1 MTGPVVLAAGG
12 TGGHLFPA
20 EALAG
25 ELTARG
31 RKVVL
36 VTDIRGDEHTAS
48 VDSPLARI
56 ERHVVRAGTVSGQ
69 SMIGRVKGVI
79 ELVAGIWQAK
89 ALLGRLQPSVVVGF
103 GGYPSLPTMMA
114 ATRRKIPAVL
124 HEQNAVLGRVN
135 RLLASRVDAI
145 AVAFADTAKL
155 EPGDFAKVKVVGNPV
170 RAAVRAVR
178 GKPYPTPEVDGAFN
192 ILVLG
197 GSQGASVLSEII
209 PQALCDLPDDLKQR
223 LHITQ
228 QCRVEDLE
236 RVQGVYQGGGLQTDL
251 ATFFDDVPARLAET
265 HLIIS
270 RAGASTVSE
279 AAVAGRPALL
289 VPYPYATDD
298 HQTGNAKAFVEP
310 GAGWMAAQPQFTKEF
325 VTKTI
330 ADLMANPD
338 KLSEAAAR
346 AQTVGRADSAPRL
359 ADLVESLIKE
369 ENGANGGGSSSREEA
384 A

>member
-1 MTGPVVLAAGG
+1 MTGPVILAAGG

-31 RKVVL
+31 RSVVL
-36 VTDIRGDEHTAS
+36 VTDIRGDSHTAS

-69 SMIGRVKGVI
+69 SMVGRVKGVV
-79 ELVAGIWQAK
+79 ELIAGYWQAK
-89 ALLGRLQPSVVVGF
+89 SLLRKLQPSAVVGF

-114 ATRRKIPAVL
+114 ATRNGFPSVL

-135 RLLASRVDAI
+135 RLLAPRVDAI

-155 EPGDFAKVKVVGNPV
+155 GPGEFAKVKVVGNPV

-178 GKPYPTPEVDGAFN
+178 GKPYPAPQEDGAFN

-197 GSQGASVLSEII
+197 GSQGATVLSDIV
-209 PQALCDLPDDLKQR
+209 PAALASLDESLKHR
-223 LHITQ
+223 LYITQ
-228 QCRVEDLE
+228 QCRAEDLE
-236 RVQGVYQGGGLQTDL
+236 RVQEIYQEAGLQTDL
-251 ATFFDDVPARLAET
+251 ATFFDDVPTRLAET
-265 HLIIS
+265 HLIVS

-289 VPYPYATDD
+289 VPYPHATDD

-310 GAGWMAAQPQFTKEF
+310 GGGWTAPQPSFTKEF
-325 VTKTI
+325 VANTI
-330 ADLMANPD
+330 KDLMANPE
-338 KLSEAAAR
+338 KLSTAAA
-346 AQTVGRADSAPRL
+346 AALAVGRADSAPRL
-359 ADLVESLIKE
+359 ADLVESLMSE
-369 ENGANGGGSSSREEA
+369 DNGSNGGDTKREEA

>member
-1 MTGPVVLAAGG
+1 MTGPVILAAGG

-31 RKVVL
+31 QKVVL
-36 VTDIRGDEHTAS
+36 VTDSRGDLHTAS

-69 SMIGRVKGVI
+69 SLAGRIKGII
-79 ELVAGIWQAK
+79 ELIAGYWQAK
-89 ALLGRLQPSVVVGF
+89 TLLGRLQPSVVIGF

-114 ATRRKIPAVL
+114 ATRRKIPSVL

-135 RLLASRVDAI
+135 RLLAQRVDAI

-178 GKPYPTPEVDGAFN
+178 SKPYPAPQADGAFN
-192 ILVLG
+192 IMVLG
-197 GSQGASVLSEII
+197 GSQGATVLSEVV
-209 PQALCDLPDDLKQR
+209 PAALCRLADNLKPR
-223 LHITQ
+223 LHVTQ
-228 QCRVEDLE
+228 QCRAEDID
-236 RVQGVYQGGGLQTDL
+236 RVRQTYEEAGLQVDL

-289 VPYPYATDD
+289 VPYPHATDD

-310 GAGWMAAQPQFTKEF
+310 GGGWMAAQPGFTPEF
-325 VTKTI
+325 VANTI
-330 ADLMANPD
+330 TDLMAHTE
-338 KLSEAAAR
+338 KLAAA
-346 AQTVGRADSAPRL
+346 ATCALTVGRADSATRL
-359 ADLVESLIKE
+359 ADLVESLIDE
-369 ENGANGGGSSSREEA
+369 GNGANGGTNKREEA

>member
-1 MTGPVVLAAGG
+1 MTGPVILAAGG

-25 ELTARG
+25 ELMARG
-31 RKVVL
+31 RNVIL
-36 VTDIRGDEHTAS
+36 VTDARGDAHTAS

-69 SMIGRVKGVI
+69 SSFGRIKGLI
-79 ELVAGIWQAK
+79 ELFAGFWQAR
-89 ALLGRLQPSVVVGF
+89 ALLGKLNPSVVVGF

-114 ATRRKIPAVL
+114 ATRRGTPSVL

-135 RLLASRVDAI
+135 RLLAPRVDGI

-178 GKPYPTPEVDGAFN
+178 GKPYPAPQVDGVFN
-192 ILVLG
+192 ILILG
-197 GSQGASVLSEII
+197 GSQGATVLSDIV
-209 PQALCDLPDDLKQR
+209 PVALCQLPDALKPR
-223 LHITQ
+223 LHVTQ
-228 QCRVEDLE
+228 QCRSEDLD
-236 RVQGVYQGGGLQTDL
+236 RVQEIYRDAGLQTDL

-289 VPYPYATDD
+289 VPYPHATDD

-310 GAGWMAAQPQFTKEF
+310 GGGWMAPQPSFTKDF
-325 VTKTI
+325 VANTI
-330 ADLMANPD
+330 SDLMMHPE
-338 KLSEAAAR
+338 KLTVAAAN
-346 AQTVGRADSAPRL
+346 ALTVGRADSAPRL
-359 ADLVESLIKE
+359 ADLVESFIAE
-369 ENGANGGGSSSREEA
+369 GNGANGGNSPKREEA